1 MLNFNYYEIK
11 ALYNYLKKTIDKE
24 NLSYLSNE
32 DVNKSHLLLAYVKL
46 QREVEYWNEAFAYT
60 E

>member
-1 MLNFNYYEIK
+1 MLNLNYYQIK
-11 ALYNYLKKTIDKE
+11 ALFNYIKE
-24 NLSYLSNE
+24 TLDRETLSYLPNE

-46 QREVEYWNEAFAYT
+46 QRELERYQEAFAYT